1 MDKFKSYGV
10 AAPICCLVMAIAI
23 QLGIMI
29 PYMGLSGIA
38 ATVNNPD
45 LGEWGDI
52 ADAAVDGAWDYT
64 AVNSFDLCGASVLNM
79 DQAAFDAASTGWTT
93 VFAYNAYIYMILM
106 IYTVLVLCCTVIPKI
121 PTVLITCGMVCI
133 MCTGTPLLAGA
144 ILAAVRRNSAA
155 GSLCAENTAVAY
167 VDGEGADATSITY
180 QDIGSSMTTL
190 FIVQF
195 IFLCP
200 MQCCALCGSTIA
212 QALSAAK
219 QIEDGGFI
227 RQ

>member
-1 MDKFKSYGV
+1 MKSYGKI
-10 AAPICCLVMAIAI
+10 APACCLIMAIAI

-38 ATVNNPD
+38 AAVNNPD
-45 LGEWGDI
+45 IDGYADL
-52 ADAAVDGAWDYT
+52 ADAAVDGAWDYS
-64 AVNSFDLCGASVLNM
+64 AANSFDLCGAPVTALM
-79 DQAAFDAASTGWTT
+79 DQATFDAASTGWTT

-144 ILAAVRRNSAA
+144 ILAAVRRNSAMGEA
-155 GSLCAENTAVAY
+155 CANNTAVAY

-180 QDIGSSMTTL
+180 QDIGSTMTTL
-190 FIVQF
+190 FIIQF

-200 MQCCALCGSTIA
+200 MQCCALCGSTMA
-212 QALSAAK
+212 QALSAADK
-219 QIEDGGFI
+219 MSEDGFM

>member
-1 MDKFKSYGV
+1 
-10 AAPICCLVMAIAI
+10 MAIAI

-38 ATVNNPD
+38 ASVNNPD
-45 LGEWGDI
+45 LGELVDI

-64 AVNSFDLCGASVLNM
+64 AANSFDLCGAPVT

-144 ILAAVRRNSAA
+144 ILAAIRRNSAA

-180 QDIGSSMTTL
+180 QDIGSSMSTL

-200 MQCCALCGSTIA
+200 MQCCALCGSGFA
-212 QALSAAK
+212 FLLSAAK
-219 QIEDGGFI
+219 QMEDGFM
-227 RQ
+227 RAN